1 MCLIETET
9 IVISNPYLIS
19 IFSTRHHL
27 FSPINHPSR
36 GQCLGLHRPVIIL
49 KTSSN
54 LTPREA
60 LKRHVLCWW
69 GKYKLVVEGFLL
81 ILSLLRSWH
90 LLVVR
95 IVVYCYGL
103 NSIDTIDNL
112 YYITF
117 FCEQNEKLREHPR
130 AHIQYNVVYQ

>member
-1 MCLIETET
+1 MCLIEAET
-9 IVISNPYLIS
+9 IVISIPYLIS

-60 LKRHVLCWW
+60 LKRRVLCWW
-69 GKYKLVVEGFLL
+69 GKYKLGLKVFCWFFHC
-81 ILSLLRSWH
+81 WH